1 MKKDTQNIIR
11 IPLGKIES
19 RLLFKVAHLPAFSV
33 EDARM
38 ILGPKDGRFAPQI
51 LDRMREKGWIE
62 RIKRGRFTV
71 IPLSSGDTRSPQ
83 LHEFIVAMELVK
95 PAAIAYLSALNHH
108 GMTEQLPR
116 TVFVATDH
124 PVRRHVKHALGFS
137 FRIISVRKEKFFG
150 VKKVWV
156 NEKPFFVTDREKT
169 IIDAFDLPKNAG
181 GIGIVAA
188 ALRSHW
194 GELDDSR
201 LREYAIRIG
210 NSAAAK
216 RLGFCMEAFG
226 LGDTDAFRTSVKPA
240 AGYPRLDPTL
250 PAQGKY
256 NRRWGLIINVKVGE

>member
-1 MKKDTQNIIR
+1 MNKDTQNITR
-11 IPLGKIES
+11 FPLGKIES
-19 RLLFKVAHLPAFSV
+19 RLLLKVAHLPAFSV
-33 EDARM
+33 EDVRM
-38 ILGPKDGRFAPQI
+38 ILGPKVGRYAPQI

-71 IPLSSGDTRSPQ
+71 IPLSSGDTRAPQ
-83 LHEFIVAMELVK
+83 LHEFLVAMELVK
-95 PAAIAYLSALNHH
+95 PAAIAYFSAMNHH

-116 TVFVATDH
+116 TVFIATDH
-124 PVRRHVKHALGFS
+124 PVRRPVKNALGFS
-137 FRIISVRKEKFFG
+137 FRIISVRKKKFFG
-150 VKKVWV
+150 IDRAWI
-156 NEKPFFVTDREKT
+156 NERPFFVTDREKT

-194 GELDDSR
+194 RELDESR
-201 LREYAIRIG
+201 LREYAARIG

-226 LGDTDAFRTSVKPA
+226 LGDVEKLRTSVKLA

-250 PAQGKY
+250 PAPGKHD
-256 NRRWGLIINVKVGE
+256 RRWGLIINAKVVE